1 MRLWQAVLWIRRERS
16 QQGLDRSYKSETV
29 NNKMGKMRG
38 GPRKAQ
44 LKYSRK
50 KKKDKKKY

>member
-1 MRLWQAVLWIRRERS
+1 
-16 QQGLDRSYKSETV
+16 
-29 NNKMGKMRG
+29 MGKMRG

-50 KKKDKKKY
+50 KKKDKAKY

>member
-1 MRLWQAVLWIRRERS
+1 
-16 QQGLDRSYKSETV
+16 
-29 NNKMGKMRG
+29 MGKMRG

-50 KKKDKKKY
+50 KKKDRKKY

>member
-1 MRLWQAVLWIRRERS
+1 VIVKQYTL
-16 QQGLDRSYKSETV
+16 
-29 NNKMGKMRG
+29 MGKMRG

-50 KKKDKKKY
+50 KKKDKAKY

>member
-1 MRLWQAVLWIRRERS
+1 LENTFKL
-16 QQGLDRSYKSETV
+16 ETL
-29 NNKMGKMRG
+29 NCIMGKMRG

-50 KKKDKKKY
+50 KKKDKAKY

>member
-1 MRLWQAVLWIRRERS
+1 
-16 QQGLDRSYKSETV
+16 
-29 NNKMGKMRG
+29 MGKMRG

-50 KKKDKKKY
+50 KKKDRAEY